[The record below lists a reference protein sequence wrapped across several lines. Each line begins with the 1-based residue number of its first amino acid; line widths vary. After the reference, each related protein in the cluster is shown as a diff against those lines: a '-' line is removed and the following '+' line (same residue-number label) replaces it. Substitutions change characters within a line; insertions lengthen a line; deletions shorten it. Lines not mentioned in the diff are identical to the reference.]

1 MGTGTIEALP
11 YTAVFLT
18 SAASNYVFDTVLTD
32 DSNAV
37 FESAEV
43 QDTFVYF
50 SLQPLSRGL
59 TINPFTLEQIPVV
72 VTSITTQTD
81 GILLLDAKVDPD
93 INGYPAPAVLGLE
106 TYGTFYGENPTL
118 RAGDA
123 AVFSVNY
130 TLVDN
135 SEGTDATGSNVISV
149 HYVPTLPPGTEITA
163 STSSGSLSF
172 PSTLDAVEALYVG
185 YFGAAGD
192 LAGIGSALI
201 QIFSGTSLSS
211 LAASFA
217 TQAAAIAEYP
227 FLANPQ
233 SATSAQIASFVHSV
247 YENLFDRAPT
257 APELTNAEN
266 SLTANLSNSQVIDTF
281 IYNTILSAQGQDQT
295 AIENQI
301 GIAELTLYPQ
311 NDYLAITQTAMP
323 VAQATTILNE
333 IIAGTT
339 TEAQFVGGLLSQ
351 AADTT
356 FPAVAVEASM
366 YGATGSA
373 AEIAT
378 LATQVLPTDITT
390 ALHNGYNPVIYA
402 SEALGLQF
410 AFADENGGT
419 GFANNFGPSNAAMP
433 ATTAGDAAFA
443 AAAAS
448 SIFGSAA
455 AANWSGPIL
464 AFVANLEALYTANGI
479 PGLTNPTAT
488 EIDLAARG
496 AAWGE
501 AIGIA
506 LVNNLGPFGGETA
519 NFLEN
524 AAQGTAIYSE
534 SLSSQPTAGSFQ
546 GSSTNPFSPD
556 VPTFPFTN
564 DTQSEVEAL
573 YVGYFTRG
581 GDVGGTDYWV
591 SQLNSG
597 NNTIE
602 EEAASYSVQPETV
615 AQYPFLAHPLT
626 ATVAQINSFIT
637 SVYQDL
643 FNRPPDAGGE
653 AYWESQLAANLGN
666 PYSVGTFILDVLYG
680 AQNTSA
686 GPDQT
691 TITNKVTVA
700 GFLTEVFA
708 GAGINFS
715 ATASPANTLAHNE
728 IAAVTSDP
736 ASVSAAEAAI
746 LAFVAAQP
754 SAGVIGIAPVSHD
767 LLL

>member
-1 MGTGTIEALP
+1 MGTINALP

-18 SAASNYVFDTVLTD
+18 SAPNPDYVFDTVLTG
-32 DSNAV
+32 DSDAV
-37 FESAEV
+37 FQSATA

-50 SLQPLSRGL
+50 SLNNSAKGL
-59 TINPFTLEQIPVV
+59 AINPFTLEPIPIVI
-72 VTSITTQTD
+72 SITTSTAAD
-81 GILLLDAKVDPD
+81 LLTIVDPK
-93 INGYPAPAVLGLE
+93 IHGFPAPAVLELDLVNA
-106 TYGTFYGENPTL
+106 TFAA
-118 RAGDA
+118 AGDA
-123 AVFSVNY
+123 AVFFVNY
-130 TLVDN
+130 TLIDEVTN
-135 SEGTDATGSNVISV
+135 ATASNLITV
-149 HYVPTLPPGTEITA
+149 HYVPTLPTATEAIESA
-163 STSSGSLSF
+163 NSALSF
-172 PSTLDAVEALYVG
+172 PSTLDGIEALYVG
-185 YFGAAGD
+185 YFGTPGD
-192 LAGIGSALI
+192 LAGIASSLA
-201 QIFSGTSLSS
+201 QIFSGVSLSS

-233 SATSAQIASFVHSV
+233 SATPAQINSFIDSV
-247 YENLFDRAPT
+247 YENLFDRMPT
-257 APELTNAEN
+257 STEATSAEN
-266 SLTANLSNSQVIDTF
+266 ALSANLSNSQFIDTF
-281 IYNTILSAQGQDQT
+281 IYNTILSAEGQDQPT
-295 AIENQI
+295 VENQI
-301 GIAELTLYPQ
+301 GTAELTLYPQ
-311 NDYLAITQTAMP
+311 DDYAAITRTALP
-323 VAQATTILNE
+323 VAQATTIVNE
-333 IIAGTT
+333 IVASTT
-339 TEAQFVGGLLSQ
+339 TEAQYVNSLLSQ
-351 AADTT
+351 VADTT

-366 YGATGSA
+366 YGVTGSA
-373 AEIAT
+373 NEITT
-378 LATQVLPTDITT
+378 LVTQVLPAQIAT
-390 ALHNGYNPVIYA
+390 AMQNGYNPVIYA

-419 GFANNFGPSNAAMP
+419 GFANNFGLSNAAMP

-448 SIFGSAA
+448 TIFGSAA
-455 AANWSGPIL
+455 AANWSGTIL

-479 PGLTNPTAT
+479 PGITNATAT

-534 SLSSQPTAGSFQ
+534 SLSSQPTAGLFQ

-564 DTQSEVEAL
+564 DAQSEVEAL

-602 EEAASYSVQPETV
+602 EEAASYSVQAETV

-626 ATVAQINSFIT
+626 ATVAQIDSFIA

-643 FNRPPDAGGE
+643 FNRAPDAGGE

-666 PYSVGTFILDVLYG
+666 PYSVGTFILDVIYG

-686 GPDQT
+686 GQDQT

-708 GAGINFS
+708 GAGISFS

-746 LAFVAAQP
+746 LAFVAALP
-754 SAGVIGIAPVSHD
+754 SGVGVTGIASVSHD

>member
-1 MGTGTIEALP
+1 MLP
-11 YTAVFLT
+11 RLQVG
-18 SAASNYVFDTVLTD
+18 DTVAFQL
-32 DSNAV
+32 
-37 FESAEV
+37 
-43 QDTFVYF
+43 
-50 SLQPLSRGL
+50 
-59 TINPFTLEQIPVV
+59 
-72 VTSITTQTD
+72 
-81 GILLLDAKVDPD
+81 
-93 INGYPAPAVLGLE
+93 
-106 TYGTFYGENPTL
+106 
-118 RAGDA
+118 
-123 AVFSVNY
+123 NY
-130 TLVDN
+130 TLIDQV
-135 SEGTDATGSNVISV
+135 TQATASNVLTVSFANIGGS
-149 HYVPTLPPGTEITA
+149 TNPG
-163 STSSGSLSF
+163 LF

-192 LAGIGSALI
+192 LAGIASSVE
-201 QIFSGTSLSS
+201 QIFSGISLSS

-233 SATSAQIASFVHSV
+233 SATSAQIATFVNSV

-257 APELTNAEN
+257 PTELTNAEN

-378 LATQVLPTDITT
+378 LATQVLPADITT

-464 AFVANLEALYTANGI
+464 AFVANLEALFTANGI

-626 ATVAQINSFIT
+626 ATVAQIDFFIT